1 MELMVKVLAPME
13 VKFSEIDPLMD
24 SMAVRIPTK
33 AIIPIA
39 MIRMVSML
47 LKRLCLMA

>member
-1 MELMVKVLAPME
+1 MVKVFAPIE
-13 VKFSEIDPLMD
+13 VKFSEIEPLMD

-39 MIRMVSML
+39 IIRMVSTL
-47 LKRLCLMA
+47 LSRLCLIA